1 MTQPD
6 LLSLADLEA
15 AFIERLAERAC
26 NLSRHWRERTMPRSL
41 CNAGVGSIA
50 ELPGWRNP
58 TALAL
63 GVEAMGGS
71 CVTVTA
77 KLEGAET
84 VEDLAGYLDNWFD
97 LLAVRTPSLS
107 RLRAFAQALD
117 APTVNL
123 RTNDNHPCEVLGDLA
138 FVLERRCSWE
148 SLRVAMVG
156 PAANIA
162 RSWAEAAVV
171 LPIEVTHVRPGSI
184 GFVSS
189 DVGVALAATDDPNA
203 ITDADLIVTD
213 CWPNDPTEVER
224 QHLAELRI
232 DAAPLDRCRPDV
244 LFVPCP
250 PVTRGQ
256 EATDEA
262 MRHPQCVARPAKAF
276 LEHVQNAFIEHVLT

>member
-1 MTQPD
+1 MTRLD
-6 LLSLADLEA
+6 LLSLAELEA
-15 AFIERLAERAC
+15 ALIERLAERAC
-26 NLSRHWRERTMPRSL
+26 KLSRHWRERAMPQSL
-41 CNAGVGSIA
+41 CDARIGLIA

-63 GVEAMGGS
+63 GVETMGGS

-117 APTVNL
+117 APTMNL
-123 RTNDNHPCEVLGDLA
+123 RTNNNHPCEVLGDLA
-138 FVLERRCSWE
+138 FVLERRGSWE
-148 SLRVAMVG
+148 NLRVAMVG

-171 LPIEVTHVRPGSI
+171 LPIKVMHVRPESMAFASG
-184 GFVSS
+184 
-189 DVGVALAATDDPNA
+189 DVGAALASTDDPNA
-203 ITDADLIVTD
+203 ITAADLIVTD

-224 QHLAELRI
+224 QDLAELRI
-232 DAAPLDRCRPDV
+232 DAALLDRCRPDV

-256 EATDEA
+256 EVTDEA
-262 MRHPQCVARPAKAF
+262 MRHPRCVARPAKAF
-276 LEHVQNAFIEHVLT
+276 LMHVQNAFIEHVLT